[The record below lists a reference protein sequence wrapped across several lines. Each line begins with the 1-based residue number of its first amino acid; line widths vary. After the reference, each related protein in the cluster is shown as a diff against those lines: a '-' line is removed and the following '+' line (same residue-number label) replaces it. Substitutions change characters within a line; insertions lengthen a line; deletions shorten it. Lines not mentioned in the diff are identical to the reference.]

1 MCPDDVFFEKMT
13 FDSCFI
19 LTLSRPS
26 CLVRFQLSRTGHS
39 NVSRLQE
46 GRHKPA
52 GSSDAAVQIENSEL
66 FDGLRDIELT

>member
-1 MCPDDVFFEKMT
+1 MSHV
-13 FDSCFI
+13 
-19 LTLSRPS
+19 
-26 CLVRFQLSRTGHS
+26 G
-39 NVSRLQE
+39 LQE